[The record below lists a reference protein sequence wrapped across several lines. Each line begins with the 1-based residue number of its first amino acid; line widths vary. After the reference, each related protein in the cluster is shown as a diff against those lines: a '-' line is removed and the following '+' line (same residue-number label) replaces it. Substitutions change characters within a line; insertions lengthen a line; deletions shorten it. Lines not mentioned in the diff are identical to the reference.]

1 MTFSKTLSL
10 FSAIALSFGLAACG
24 DNGSSATNASGAGN
38 ATPAAASNAGG
49 DSLARIK
56 AAGVIRIG
64 VFGDKPPFGYL
75 DANGKTKASMWKS
88 PAIWRKTCSAAQTK
102 SNSS

>member
-24 DNGSSATNASGAGN
+24 DNGGSTNASGASN
-38 ATPAAASNAGG
+38 AAPAAASNAGG

-64 VFGDKPPFGYL
+64 VFGDKPPFG
-75 DANGKTKASMWKS
+75 
-88 PAIWRKTCSAAQTK
+88 
-102 SNSS
+102 